1 MGIDMLEMQRLAGV
15 TQTDDAFHSFR
26 LAATE
31 DRQGLDESVASGAKG
46 WLSGVSKALDTWM
59 QKLAKNGA
67 SESQLAALKLVDQ
80 TITNA
85 LAKLG
90 ETIDGLDTDTALFE
104 DEVPAYTTGSDLDAF
119 NSALAKLCAK
129 LKKDMGATAVRQNY
143 KGTGGQK
150 FRRQLYVSFKDIPG
164 PDLWLD
170 SGFAKIGGVVFM
182 PFADKSPIT
191 YEGKTPAEVYA
202 EILKRMRYAQDRIK
216 QAKADKSAQAAA
228 AGMPT
233 EHASVPVEAL
243 ETVATYDIFGDHA
256 NWERALLNEDK
267 AGDKLRKAM
276 IMGLWK
282 KYSSQL
288 SGTGYARIDNKQ
300 HIVRM
305 KPGGDVSGDLVTV
318 MTKGTDV
325 TLEDLSDAELKA
337 LFQKALP
344 WLSRFQRAWVEKNAD
359 VVASVLPAGAE

>member
-59 QKLAKNGA
+59 QKLVKNGA

-143 KGTGGQK
+143 KGAGGQK
-150 FRRQLYVSFKDIPG
+150 HRRQLYVTFKDIPG

-170 SGFAKIGGVVFM
+170 SGFARIGGVVFM
-182 PFADKSPIT
+182 PFADKTPIP

-202 EILKRMRYAQDRIK
+202 EILKRMRYAQDKIK
-216 QAKADKSAQAAA
+216 QALADKAAKDAA
-228 AGMPT
+228 AGTPSGNMP
-233 EHASVPVEAL
+233 VPMEAL
-243 ETVATYDIFGDHA
+243 ESVEMDDIFGDHA
-256 NWERALLNEDK
+256 NWERALL
-267 AGDKLRKAM
+267 
-276 IMGLWK
+276 
-282 KYSSQL
+282 
-288 SGTGYARIDNKQ
+288 
-300 HIVRM
+300 
-305 KPGGDVSGDLVTV
+305 
-318 MTKGTDV
+318 
-325 TLEDLSDAELKA
+325 
-337 LFQKALP
+337 
-344 WLSRFQRAWVEKNAD
+344 
-359 VVASVLPAGAE
+359 GATIS